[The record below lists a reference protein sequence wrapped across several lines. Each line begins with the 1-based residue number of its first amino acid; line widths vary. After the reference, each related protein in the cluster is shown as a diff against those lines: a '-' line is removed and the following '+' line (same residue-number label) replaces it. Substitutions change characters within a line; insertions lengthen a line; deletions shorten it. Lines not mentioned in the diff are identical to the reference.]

1 MGNGTEIWNISASLC
16 CLPPK
21 VQPRR
26 RFGAASITIN
36 HHCLRW
42 RHVRRTNATK
52 YDEPATKH
60 DDVAPTTKPNDALT
74 TTDTIAITARYDDV
88 VAITARYDDVVAI
101 ITRHDVIAITLAE

>member
-1 MGNGTEIWNISASLC
+1 MGNGTEIRNISASLC

-21 VQPRR
+21 VQPPRR
-26 RFGAASITIN
+26 LGAASITIN

-88 VAITARYDDVVAI
+88 VAIIA
-101 ITRHDVIAITLAE
+101 RHDVIAITLAE